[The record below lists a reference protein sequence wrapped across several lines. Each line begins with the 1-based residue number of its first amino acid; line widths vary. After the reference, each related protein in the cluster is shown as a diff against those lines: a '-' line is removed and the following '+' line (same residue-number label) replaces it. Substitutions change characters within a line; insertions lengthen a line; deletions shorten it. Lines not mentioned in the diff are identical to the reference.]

1 MRLKEVA
8 QVTFLA
14 ALPIFALE
22 LIAHYRVY
30 KRKLRAAEDLRKRTT
45 KQTETQENIDSD
57 DDVSLVASSSAG
69 ESDADNNENTG
80 PVTTVKRGKK
90 GKVKDQKNS
99 IETSIKIVKIRQKT
113 QQIRFS
119 HEVSNFMKK
128 KPNPNFFVLILT
140 ITKSMKLYFS
150 RPTVNARLAKIIA
163 RWKSLTKQVRKSF
176 RFFLFFGFHTLSFQF
191 LFSNFSTPFF
201 HLLNSD
207 CQKRACTESHEEDS
221 SIGSLARYIML
232 ARESID
238 MCQYSVTNQFLTEA
252 ILRRHKLGVKVR
264 VITDHQ
270 GANILSS
277 QLEEFYKAGV
287 QIRPHRGN
295 GLMHNKF
302 LVIDNVIVATG
313 SFNFT
318 NQAMM
323 ENYREGR
330 LELI

>member
-30 KRKLRAAEDLRKRTT
+30 KRKLRAAEDLRRRT
-45 KQTETQENIDSD
+45 KQKEQQEENLD
-57 DDVSLVASSSAG
+57 DDVSSEESSSDG
-69 ESDADNNENTG
+69 ESVEDNNENIG
-80 PVTTVKRGKK
+80 PVTTDINNN
-90 GKVKDQKNS
+90 KVN
-99 IETSIKIVKIRQKT
+99 E
-113 QQIRFS
+113 
-119 HEVSNFMKK
+119 
-128 KPNPNFFVLILT
+128 
-140 ITKSMKLYFS
+140 
-150 RPTVNARLAKIIA
+150 A
-163 RWKSLTKQVRKSF
+163 
-176 RFFLFFGFHTLSFQF
+176 LFFPPDSKRPPCKDHI
-191 LFSNFSTPFF
+191 
-201 HLLNSD
+201 LNSD
-207 CQKRACTESHEEDS
+207 CQKRACTESHDEDS

-323 ENYREGR
+323 ENYENIVVTDHSDIVGR
-330 LELI
+330 YVQNFSKLWQSFDPQKQLHNANKNKKKMMRSAEI

>member
-80 PVTTVKRGKK
+80 PVTTDTNNN
-90 GKVKDQKNS
+90 KVN
-99 IETSIKIVKIRQKT
+99 E
-113 QQIRFS
+113 
-119 HEVSNFMKK
+119 
-128 KPNPNFFVLILT
+128 
-140 ITKSMKLYFS
+140 
-150 RPTVNARLAKIIA
+150 A
-163 RWKSLTKQVRKSF
+163 
-176 RFFLFFGFHTLSFQF
+176 LFFPPDSKR
-191 LFSNFSTPFF
+191 PPCKD

-323 ENYREGR
+323 ENYENIVVTDHSDIVGR
-330 LELI
+330 YVQNFSKLWQSFDPQKRLHNTNKNKKMMRSAEI